1 MAIVRPGVPPPTTP
15 PAASGTP
22 AVPDPRRPLDTSSR
36 ALTAPLASSS
46 SPTHP
51 AGTGRPTR
59 RRALQPVDVRE
70 GAGWQ
75 ARPLT
80 DAQVDTL
87 STKEARKLVDVRP
100 VRNRQG
106 GACWEVQARRTVG
119 SVRLGQGDGTVML
132 RIAPKITIDRLLYL
146 LAHAQDRRLRWQPD
160 PVDAS
165 VRNQLFPAIA
175 TLFTR
180 AAEQALRTGPLSGY
194 SSRED
199 TAMMLRGRLRA
210 AAQLRRRPGLA
221 LPLEIAYDEHT
232 PDIPENQL
240 LLGAARR
247 LARRADVPPGLRAKL
262 RRLDARLEGVTAPSL
277 GAPVAVWTPNRLN
290 AHYVPALRLAE
301 IVLRGASFEYEE
313 GRHVSVDGLLFNME
327 KVFEDFLA
335 SALGAALERHI
346 GGRSQPHPRTHHLDD
361 GNEHILLPDLV
372 HRLPGADGGLHPA
385 IVVDAKYQ
393 EGIKRENLYQML
405 AYCTCFGLT
414 EGHLVSAAGDLDATP
429 IRVPVPGGAITL
441 HRHVLDLR
449 LPYPELASRVQELA
463 RTIAASRTT
472 APRPRARAVT

>member
-1 MAIVRPGVPPPTTP
+1 M
-15 PAASGTP
+15 
-22 AVPDPRRPLDTSSR
+22 
-36 ALTAPLASSS
+36 
-46 SPTHP
+46 
-51 AGTGRPTR
+51 GTGRPTG
-59 RRALQPVDVRE
+59 RRALQSVDVRE
-70 GAGWQ
+70 GAGWH
-75 ARPLT
+75 AWPLT

-87 STKEARKLVDVRP
+87 STTEARKLVHIRP
-100 VRNRQG
+100 ARDRRG
-106 GACWEVQARRTVG
+106 GARWEVQARRTVG
-119 SVRLGQGDGTVML
+119 AVRLGQGDGIVVL
-132 RIAPKITIDRLLYL
+132 RIAPKITVGRLLYL

-165 VRNQLFPAIA
+165 VRRDLFPAIA

-180 AAEQALRTGPLSGY
+180 AAERALHAGPLSGY
-194 SSRED
+194 SGRED

-247 LARRADVPPGLRAKL
+247 LARRADVPPVLRAKL
-262 RRLDARLEGVTAPSL
+262 RRLDTRLEGVTAPPP
-277 GAPVAVWTPNRLN
+277 GAPVAAWTPNRLN

-301 IVLRGASFEYEE
+301 IVLRGASFEYED
-313 GRHVSVDGLLFNME
+313 GRPVSVDGLLFNME

-335 SALGAALERHI
+335 NTLGVALERYI

-361 GNEHILLPDLV
+361 ANEHILLPDLV

-393 EGIKRENLYQML
+393 EGVKRENLYQML
-405 AYCTCFGLT
+405 AYCTCFGLA
-414 EGHLVSAAGDLDATP
+414 EGHLVSAAGDTDGP
-429 IRVPVPGGAITL
+429 PVRVPVPGGAVTL

-449 LPYPELASRVQELA
+449 LPYTELAAGVDELA
-463 RTIAASRTT
+463 RTIAAARTT
-472 APRPRARAVT
+472 TPRPRARAVT

>member
-1 MAIVRPGVPPPTTP
+1 MRHALAAP
-15 PAASGTP
+15 PASP
-22 AVPDPRRPLDTSSR
+22 LRPTS
-36 ALTAPLASSS
+36 TADVRL
-46 SPTHP
+46 
-51 AGTGRPTR
+51 PTR
-59 RRALQPVDVRE
+59 RRALRPVDVRE
-70 GAGWQ
+70 GAGWH
-75 ARPLT
+75 AWPLT

-87 STKEARKLVDVRP
+87 SKDDARRLVDIRP
-100 VRNRQG
+100 ARGRRDG
-106 GACWEVQARRTVG
+106 ILWEVQARRTVG
-119 SVRLGQGDGTVML
+119 AVRLGQGDGTVML

-146 LAHAQDRRLRWQPD
+146 LAHAQERRLRWQPD

-165 VRNQLFPAIA
+165 VRNELFPTIA
-175 TLFTR
+175 ALFTR
-180 AAEQALRTGPLSGY
+180 AAERALRPGLLSGY
-194 SSRED
+194 RDRED

-221 LPLEIAYDEHT
+221 LPLEITYDEHT

-247 LARRADVPPGLRAKL
+247 LARLPDVPSTLRTKL
-262 RRLDARLEGVTAPSL
+262 RRFDARLEGVTAPPP
-277 GAPVAVWTPNRLN
+277 GAPVASWTPNRLN
-290 AHYVPALRLAE
+290 ARYVPALRLAE
-301 IVLRGASFEYEE
+301 IVLRGASFEYED

-361 GNEHILLPDLV
+361 QGEHILLPDLV

-405 AYCTCFGLT
+405 AYCTCFGLV
-414 EGHLVSAAGDLDATP
+414 EGHLVSAAGDTDGTH

-441 HRHVLDLR
+441 HRHVLDLS
-449 LPYPELASRVQELA
+449 LPYPALAARIDELA
-463 RTIAASRTT
+463 RTVAAART
-472 APRPRARAVT
+472 AVPRPRARAVT